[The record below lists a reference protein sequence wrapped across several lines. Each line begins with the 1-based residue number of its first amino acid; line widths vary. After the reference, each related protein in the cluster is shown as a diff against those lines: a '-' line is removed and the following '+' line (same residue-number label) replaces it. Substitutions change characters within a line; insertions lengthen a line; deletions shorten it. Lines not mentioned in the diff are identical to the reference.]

1 MVECFKANDG
11 NAALVQDVCC
21 PLASSL
27 SLSFRGSETRTQPPI
42 KGLLPTGL

>member
-27 SLSFRGSETRTQPPI
+27 SLLPRVRNSRT
-42 KGLLPTGL
+42 TTH